1 MPAFGIFS
9 SIFLE
14 KAFFNRNLG
23 KISLLGNFCSNLS
36 ILVNISV
43 SNHSI
48 QGYLA
53 VKRECSCGKVCLVYR
68 TIDMSV
74 YSKKDWGICEKVY

>member
-1 MPAFGIFS
+1 MPAIGIFS

-23 KISLLGNFCSNLS
+23 KISLLGNFCSDLS

-53 VKRECSCGKVCLVYR
+53 VIGLKHDRCDVGPTEQSYAKLV
-68 TIDMSV
+68 M
-74 YSKKDWGICEKVY
+74 CNMFFC

>member
-1 MPAFGIFS
+1 MFSREKCFQGLSYILGTMPAFGIFF
-9 SIFLE
+9 SIFSE

-23 KISLLGNFCSNLS
+23 KIGLLGNFCSNLS

-53 VKRECSCGKVCLVYR
+53 VKGL
-68 TIDMSV
+68 IF
-74 YSKKDWGICEKVY
+74 G